1 MKVYPNPSNSILN
14 IECSEISDNAILKIM
29 SVDGKIIKEVTVENV
44 QNHVLDV
51 SFLTNGTYLLMVQ
64 NSKWNSYF
72 TFIKE

>member
-14 IECSEISDNAILKIM
+14 IECSEISDNAILEIM

>member
-1 MKVYPNPSNSILN
+1 
-14 IECSEISDNAILKIM
+14 M
-29 SVDGKIIKEVTVENV
+29 SVDGKIIKEVTIENV